1 MKFWELSG
9 NRLAFSGVLAFILL
23 SGMILVRVGIFSIDE
38 STILL
43 GFDGLSKSGKLKI
56 FNDYETYKV
65 PELNSFKGIVN
76 EDELFVKYPPLYFYL
91 ALPIF
96 LALGPIGLIL
106 INLIVAIISLIIFFR
121 LATDITGSES
131 LSLKAVLLLVFT
143 TFFFEYSIAIWPHM
157 LAMML
162 TLVAIYLFRTGIMGE
177 GLKEY
182 MFFYSGLFLGVAL
195 GVRSSSLI
203 IIALLVFLMIW
214 EKRAFLRRIG
224 LLILG
229 IYPPL
234 GFISF
239 INYYRFNS
247 INPFGSN
254 VASGFDFLNVNYLVP
269 IVVIFAC
276 IFAIYIH
283 FYLTTQKSGELPE
296 SNSKGRRK
304 KFFFIAF
311 IAICAL
317 FIMLP
322 LLFYFKYF
330 SEYAR
335 NFFAYVLNSYFVPKL
350 PFEGATFV
358 EPGIITYGGI
368 IKKAL
373 LQSCPFLILI
383 FTAPYILG
391 KYSEFKR
398 TDKRLISLF
407 CIGIP
412 LFYSFFNFH
421 GGMGFNSRYFLELL
435 PWAVLIVV
443 LWLEKIKIG
452 GQYVE
457 VFVFMVVLFALI
469 FSFTKDLSLA
479 SMLIVVFLPSLLAL
493 LLIVSIILGV
503 AFPKSMF
510 YKTIF
515 SFLIVI
521 SLALSFSLAYF
532 KDLPSVLS
540 RRSENIFKAKIV
552 EKTVP
557 ERAFLFV
564 YWGYKDFMAM
574 VKLKKPIIVADYNL
588 SPHGNPFP
596 FLEKALSS
604 GIPVYLYG
612 EGIHPE
618 LMEVLKVEFDV
629 NDVSSEIIPVYQIK
643 RKSKAF

>member
-9 NRLAFSGVLAFILL
+9 NKLAFSGVLAFILL

-96 LALGPIGLIL
+96 VAFGPFGLIL
-106 INLIVAIISLIIFFR
+106 INLIAAIISLIIFFR

-162 TLVAIYLFRTGIMGE
+162 TLVAIYLFRTGITGE

-203 IIALLVFLMIW
+203 VIVLLVFLMIW
-214 EKRAFLRRIG
+214 EKHGFFRRFG
-224 LLILG
+224 LLMLG

-247 INPFGSN
+247 INPFAN
-254 VASGFDFLNVNYLVP
+254 DVASRFDFQSVNYLVP
-269 IVVIFAC
+269 IIVILTC
-276 IFAIYIH
+276 LFAIYLH
-283 FYLTTQKSGELPE
+283 YYLISLKNRELTE
-296 SNSKGRRK
+296 NKDKERRK
-304 KFFFIAF
+304 KYFFIAF
-311 IAICAL
+311 IAISSIL
-317 FIMLP
+317 ILLP
-322 LLFYFKYF
+322 ILFYFKYF
-330 SEYAR
+330 SEYVR
-335 NFFAYVLNSYFVPKL
+335 NFLAYVMNSYFVPRF

-407 CIGIP
+407 CFGIP

-435 PWAVLIVV
+435 PWGVLIVV

-452 GQYVE
+452 GQFVE

-469 FSFTKDLSLA
+469 FSFTQDLSLA
-479 SMLIVVFLPSLLAL
+479 SMLIVAFLPSLLAL
-493 LLIVSIILGV
+493 LLIINIILNLV
-503 AFPKSMF
+503 FSRFMF
-510 YKTIF
+510 FKTIF

-521 SLALSFSLAYF
+521 SLALGFSLAYF

-564 YWGYKDFMAM
+564 YWGYKDSMAM

-588 SPHGNPFP
+588 SPRGNPFP

-618 LMEVLKVEFDV
+618 LMEVFKVEFDV

-643 RKSKAF
+643 RRGKVF